1 MPKLPIDYSKGFIYK
16 LCCLDVNVKDIYIGS
31 STNFKERR
39 KGHKRLC
46 NNEKHKSY
54 NIYVYKFIRDNGGW
68 DNWTMIELHK
78 YPCNDRRELEC
89 EENRVM
95 MELQSQLNSNRPY
108 ITEEEIREYK
118 KNYIEEHKEERKIKN
133 QIYREEHKEEFN
145 EKSKKYYED
154 HKEIVKMKHKEKIV
168 CDNCGVITRKCAIAR
183 HKKSQRCLDF
193 KKET

>member
-39 KGHKRLC
+39 KGHKKRC
-46 NNEKHKSY
+46 NNEKQKSY

-68 DNWTMIELHK
+68 DNWTMIELYK
-78 YPCNDRRELEC
+78 YPCNDKRELEC
-89 EENRVM
+89 EENRM
-95 MELQSQLNSNRPY
+95 MNELQSQLNSQKAYR
-108 ITEEEIREYK
+108 TEEDIVEYDK
-118 KNYIEEHKEERKIKN
+118 KYYEEHKEEMNIKIK
-133 QIYREEHKEEFN
+133 IYQEEHKEEIKIKKKIYN
-145 EKSKKYYED
+145 ENN
-154 HKEIVKMKHKEKIV
+154 KEKIKIKNKEKIV